1 MAANFPKERAPGKDE
16 KPEQKDAL
24 DKVFKENEK
33 KLEDKLKQD
42 KAFEKWTYLVP
53 TWTVDPILK
62 DRKDLLVEK
71 KDETKTAEK
80 TEIAAPE
87 QKP

>member
-1 MAANFPKERAPGKDE
+1 

-24 DKVFKENEK
+24 DKVFKESEK

-42 KAFEKWTYLVP
+42 KAFEKWTYLGP

-71 KDETKTAEK
+71 QDETKTAAK
-80 TEIAAPE
+80 AGIAAPE